1 MLRFLVSFVWLMLL
15 SMAVQAESARFV
27 GGKEPVKLRS
37 DVGEKALII
46 ATLVP
51 ATPVTE
57 LTRSAD
63 GAYSRVRLASG
74 KEGWVPARSL
84 LASLPA
90 GAAQP
95 TAQSSLPVALTESA
109 AGPETPDAHIARLTH
124 ELTEAQQQLA
134 FLRDAAAKPKQLE
147 QENAKLQQ
155 QMVSMQ
161 NDMRLLQE
169 KNLLLQDSS
178 GKEGFVIGAIV
189 FFAGL
194 IFGLLIPHLMPRKPS
209 MWKQL

>member
-1 MLRFLVSFVWLMLL
+1 MLRLIVTFVGLMML
-15 SMAVQAESARFV
+15 SLGAQAEVQRYV
-27 GGKEPVKLRS
+27 GGKEPAKLRS

-57 LTRSAD
+57 LARSAD
-63 GAYSRVRLASG
+63 GLYSRVRLASG

-90 GAAQP
+90 ARTQTATP
-95 TAQSSLPVALTESA
+95 TSLPVALTESA
-109 AGPETPDAHIARLTH
+109 AGPETPDAHIARLTQ

-134 FLRDAAAKPKQLE
+134 FLREAAAKPKQLE
-147 QENAKLQQ
+147 QENARLQQ
-155 QMVSMQ
+155 QMVSLQ

-178 GKEGFVIGAIV
+178 GKQGFVIGAIV

-194 IFGLLIPHLMPRKPS
+194 VFGLVIPHLMPRKQS